1 MKLTTL
7 MSLRLITSLLILPE
21 KLRPVTDIRIV
32 LLGAKGSGKTSTLN
46 TILSR
51 QSSQALG
58 RTAQCTTGRGLVFGR
73 LLTLVDTP
81 GWWMNYFSD
90 ESSLFDR
97 DQLILS
103 LSQCPPGPHVFLLTV
118 RVDRAFTE
126 TYSRAVQEH
135 VQLIGQLVWDRV
147 IVLFTFG
154 DWLGG
159 TTIEQCIESEGP
171 PLKGL
176 VERCSN
182 RYHVV
187 NNRSRGDGFQVREL
201 IRKMEEML
209 AGCAGGRHSGVRREV
224 MEQMEEKVRR
234 EEERAEERLR
244 RKERQRQRVKLQPGE
259 SPEL

>member
-1 MKLTTL
+1 MRLT
-7 MSLRLITSLLILPE
+7 ITSPRFTASLLILPE
-21 KLRPVTDIRIV
+21 KLRPVTNIRIV

-46 TILSR
+46 TILGLQGSP
-51 QSSQALG
+51 APG
-58 RTAQCTTGRGLVFGR
+58 RTAQCTTGRGLAFGR

-81 GWWMNYFSD
+81 GWWMNYFGH
-90 ESSLFDR
+90 ESSRFDR

-103 LSQCPPGPHVFLLTV
+103 QSLCPPGPHVFLLTV

-126 TYSRAVQEH
+126 TYGRAVQEH
-135 VQLIGQLVWDRV
+135 VQLMGPLVWDRV
-147 IVLFTFG
+147 IVLFTLG

-159 TTIEQCIESEGP
+159 TTIERCVESEGP

-176 VERCSN
+176 LERCGN

-209 AGCAGGRHSGVRREV
+209 AGSADGPHFEVRREV

-234 EEERAEERLR
+234 QEERAKERLR
-244 RKERQRQRVKLQPGE
+244 RKERQRQEGKLQPGE
-259 SPEL
+259 SPGLW